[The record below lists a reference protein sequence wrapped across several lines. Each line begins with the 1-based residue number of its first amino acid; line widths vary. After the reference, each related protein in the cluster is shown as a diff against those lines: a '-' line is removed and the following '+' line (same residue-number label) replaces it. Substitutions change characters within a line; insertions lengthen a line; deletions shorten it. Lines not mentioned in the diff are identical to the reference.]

1 MFLVLVVGG
10 CVVSHCQSSKLLISF
25 CVPGLV
31 RIAAPL
37 FRFREDRGDVVAL
50 VGYVVA
56 RCATGSATAL
66 DGELATPGVWAWICA
81 EARVLGRVLPE
92 SPPTF
97 DKLRHLLD
105 RVGSDLDD
113 VLVLMQQAFTAE
125 AFDIAR
131 SVGLCLQEGVGDLR
145 FPVRENTMSA
155 DGTWFKELSSV
166 TVDPVT
172 GDVRGS
178 RSGGVKGTRA
188 ATTGG
193 GGGVLQGPRVAEVL
207 ATTKGGKKL
216 TGVPFVIASVRGE
229 GPLKRVVLGISRF
242 RSPELGDHRSEMFAA
257 MKLLK
262 RVIAAADGGIGWCVY
277 DMALTGTHLDQ
288 LGRVGVVGIA
298 AMKAAAKAEEHLELD
313 PSGPGPTRYNNDE
326 RKQLARRC
334 AVKTLRHRVNG
345 VWCDHALS
353 GVDGALRVHPVS
365 EPVSLHDPLCEL
377 ERLVFVP
384 AGSKGLDL
392 VATYRVPCPH
402 TDSLFHDITL
412 TGTVPGPSRKLML
425 NQIRPIHEYDEQ
437 FPKIKGWRQDSES
450 VNSTMKSRS
459 HLPGRATSLSNTKFE
474 LDLLGNALLLNAQCW
489 DEYVS
494 QISECA
500 QRDAKSRASRARRV
514 QATAD

>member
-1 MFLVLVVGG
+1 M
-10 CVVSHCQSSKLLISF
+10 SHCQSSKLLISF
-25 CVPGLV
+25 CVPGLE

-37 FRFREDRGDVVAL
+37 FRFRGDRGDAVAL
-50 VGYVVA
+50 VGYVAA
-56 RCATGSATAL
+56 RWATESAEAL
-66 DGELATPGVWAWICA
+66 DGELASPGVWSSICA

-97 DKLRHLLD
+97 NKLRHLLD

-155 DGTWFKELSSV
+155 DGTWFKALSSV

-172 GDVRGS
+172 GEVRGS
-178 RSGGVKGTRA
+178 RSGSVKGTRA

-207 ATTKGGKKL
+207 ATTKEGKKL
-216 TGVPFVIASVRGE
+216 TGVPFVFASVRGE
-229 GPLKRVVLGISRF
+229 GALKRVVLGISRF
-242 RSPELGDHRSEMFAA
+242 HSPELDDNRSEMIAA

-277 DMALTGTHLDQ
+277 DMALVGTHLDE

-298 AMKAAAKAEEHLELD
+298 AMTAAAEGKPHLELD

-353 GVDGALRVHPVS
+353 GVDGALRVHSVS

-514 QATAD
+514 QATVD